1 MGCPDSLTEIASAF
15 QTADQGLV
23 QNVETLTKTSQHD
36 RDAIRSIATANRLV
50 IGDHVA
56 LKTTA
61 NTVLAAINELVDE
74 QNDLPSNAATK
85 AEVQAVE
92 AKVTTVRNRVD
103 GVEPRLGVVEGDL
116 ESLESN
122 LQAATSQSANERGLL
137 RGDIDKNRNDI
148 LELKVQ
154 TLDSLPWAEDIAPT
168 TDVNV
173 GAPEAR
179 VRQLFLSGG
188 VVVGDRVFVT
198 QTAVLRRKD
207 ALGPS
212 GNGGTVE
219 GVQAFGGNTLAA
231 WHRYYKD
238 PTGNDIEV
246 HNLFV
251 VPNDFETTLAFS
263 ELGSRVS
270 WRPTP
275 KRRSWLPSTRCFG
288 RSTRRPRAP
297 RGGGRAAQSRGHVG
311 RPAGHAGPGRTGSAG
326 HLEGNRRGIPR
337 VGRRHPEGA
346 GCDGRFGKPGG
357 EPSSARW
364 QDWRLPWLLS
374 PETFRRTRKA

>member
-1 MGCPDSLTEIASAF
+1 MGTRIDSVGERIDRILSNTDGAALDSLTEIASAF

-103 GVEPRLGVVEGDL
+103 GVGPAALWRETSNPWRVIYKPRRHIGERTCTPRRHRQNRNGIRVEGADM
-116 ESLESN
+116 
-122 LQAATSQSANERGLL
+122 
-137 RGDIDKNRNDI
+137 
-148 LELKVQ
+148 
-154 TLDSLPWAEDIAPT
+154 DSLPWAEHRAHEP
-168 TDVNV
+168 DVIV
-173 GAPEAR
+173 GARAAW
-179 VRQLFLSGG
+179 VRQLFLWGG
-188 VVVGDRVFVT
+188 VWVGDRVFVT

-207 ALGPS
+207 APGAVVA
-212 GNGGTVE
+212 NGGTVE
-219 GVQAFGGNTLAA
+219 GVQPFGGNTLAA

-238 PTGNDIEV
+238 LTGNDIEV

-263 ELGSRVS
+263 ELGSAGLLATDAKETVVAAINEVLRKVDEGLARHGEEAVLRNRVD
-270 WRPTP
+270 
-275 KRRSWLPSTRCFG
+275 
-288 RSTRRPRAP
+288 
-297 RGGGRAAQSRGHVG
+297 VG
-311 RPAGHAGPGRTGSAG
+311 RPAGHAGPERTGSAG
-326 HLEGNRRGIPR
+326 RQQEIVEAFQGSDAI
-337 VGRRHPEGA
+337 
-346 GCDGRFGKPGG
+346 
-357 EPSSARW
+357 
-364 QDWRLPWLLS
+364 
-374 PETFRRTRKA
+374 